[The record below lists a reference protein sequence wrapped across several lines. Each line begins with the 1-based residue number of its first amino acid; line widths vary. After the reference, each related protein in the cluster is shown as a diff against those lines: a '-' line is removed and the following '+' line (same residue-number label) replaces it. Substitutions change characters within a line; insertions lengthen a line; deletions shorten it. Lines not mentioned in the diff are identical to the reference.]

1 MVRLLISISFMAL
14 GAYALLVVLV
24 YLAQE
29 RLMYL
34 PMATLVT
41 TPAAHGMPYEDVHL
55 TAADGVR
62 LHGWFIPVPEPRGV
76 LLFFHGNAGN
86 ISHRMESIRIFR
98 RLGLSVFI
106 IDYRGY
112 GQSGGRPG
120 EAGIRKDAR
129 AAWAYLRESR
139 RIPARD
145 IVIFG
150 RSLGAAVAA
159 ELAVGRQPGG
169 VILESPFTSAADLA
183 SEVYPW
189 LPVRTLLRHHYDV
202 LDILPRVTAPL
213 LIAHS
218 RHDEIVS
225 FDHALRLME
234 VAHEGTV
241 LMEMEGGHND
251 GFLRTGE
258 RYVRELDEFLRMHVF
273 APEPARDGRT
283 SVRGMRMLSG

>member
-1 MVRLLISISFMAL
+1 MLRLLISISFMAL

-24 YLAQE
+24 YLGQE

-34 PMATLVT
+34 PTATLVT

-62 LHGWFIPVPEPRGV
+62 LHGWFIPAPEPRGV

-129 AAWAYLRESR
+129 AAWAHLREAR
-139 RIPARD
+139 QIPAGD

-189 LPVRTLLRHHYDV
+189 LPVRTLMRHHYDV
-202 LDILPRVTAPL
+202 QEVLPRVTAPL

-234 VAHEGTV
+234 AAREGAV
-241 LMEMEGGHND
+241 LLEMEGGHND

-258 RYVRELDEFLRMHVF
+258 RYVRELDEFLRTRVF
-273 APEPARDGRT
+273 APSAPDGT
-283 SVRGMRMLSG
+283 SSRGTATFP